1 MGHEKR
7 WTSKFQEKQVE
18 PQQSKFT
25 RAKRSDQK
33 QEKISEDFIT
43 NSKRDWGTRTDEWIV
58 ICVLRNVRKVGGRKK
73 CSAITIHYGCLNF
86 PAILIEGWLRDT
98 TVVSPGVT
106 HNQMFL
112 SGTITNSCFLQ
123 RAECRNAQ
131 RTHQGISAL

>member
-1 MGHEKR
+1 MKR
-7 WTSKFQEKQVE
+7 CGQVNFKRNKWNPNKQSLQGRKGV
-18 PQQSKFT
+18 T
-25 RAKRSDQK
+25 RI
-33 QEKISEDFIT
+33 QEKISEDFT
-43 NSKRDWGTRTDEWIV
+43 TYSKRDWGTRTDEWIV

>member
-7 WTSKFQEKQVE
+7 WTSKLQEKQVD

-33 QEKISEDFIT
+33 QEEISEDFT
-43 NSKRDWGTRTDEWIV
+43 NNSKRDWGTRTDEWIV

-86 PAILIEGWLRDT
+86 PNILIEGWLRGT
-98 TVVSPGVT
+98 TLVSPGVT
-106 HNQMFL
+106 QNQMFL
-112 SGTITNSCFLQ
+112 SRTITTSCFLQ
-123 RAECRNAQ
+123 RTESRNVQ
-131 RTHQGISAL
+131 RTHQGINTL